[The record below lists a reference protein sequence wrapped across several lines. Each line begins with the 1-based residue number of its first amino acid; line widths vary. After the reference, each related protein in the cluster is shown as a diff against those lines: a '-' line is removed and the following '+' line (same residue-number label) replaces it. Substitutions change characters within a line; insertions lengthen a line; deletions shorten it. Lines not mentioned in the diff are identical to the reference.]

1 MSTKHSKAA
10 GKFLENK
17 ELAAW
22 HDETLWMVRAKRDK
36 VSKEVPEW
44 EHLRDMAS
52 AIKMYSNSHLDQLLL
67 EFEKNAL
74 ANGAYVY
81 WAKDADEYC
90 SIVYNILNG
99 HQVKH
104 FIKSKSMLAEECGL
118 NEFLEKKG
126 IEVVESD
133 LGERILQLMHKRPS
147 HIVLPAI
154 HVKKEEIGE
163 LFVREMGTEPGN
175 NDQTYLTHAARKN
188 LRRKFI
194 EAEAAMT
201 GANFAVASTGE

>member
-90 SIVYNILNG
+90 SIVYNILT
-99 HQVKH
+99 
-104 FIKSKSMLAEECGL
+104 GL
-118 NEFLEKKG
+118 HEFCIPCTKVSL
-126 IEVVESD
+126 
-133 LGERILQLMHKRPS
+133 PCP
-147 HIVLPAI
+147 VLLWQCMRLSSTVI
-154 HVKKEEIGE
+154 Y
-163 LFVREMGTEPGN
+163 PG
-175 NDQTYLTHAARKN
+175 Q
-188 LRRKFI
+188 
-194 EAEAAMT
+194 
-201 GANFAVASTGE
+201 